1 MTAKLMGLR
10 LSAALLVW
18 ATAMAMPA
26 KADDNDRF
34 NAPIVGSSPNTPI
47 AGVPSGGAPWVV
59 RRGSARLESDGALK
73 IEVTGLLLGAAAG
86 ANGGTT
92 AGIPEVAASLVCGA
106 VVQATTDPVPFAAT
120 GDFEIR
126 AMVMLPQ
133 PACQGAVILIRIV
146 RPANTPPGAY
156 IAVTGVPD

>member
-1 MTAKLMGLR
+1 MTAKLMGIG
-10 LSAALLVW
+10 LSAALLAW
-18 ATAMAMPA
+18 TTAMPMPA
-26 KADDNDRF
+26 KADDGDRF
-34 NAPIVGSSPNTPI
+34 NAPIVGSSPNMPI

-73 IEVTGLLLGAAAG
+73 IEVTGLLLGA
-86 ANGGTT
+86 GGTT

-133 PACQGAVILIRIV
+133 PACQGAVVLIRIV